1 MENVII
7 SQITQNVNITI
18 VVLLLIIGAVF
29 KHWITMVEN
38 KYIPVILCVLGVVF
52 TFIFHLPI
60 AVDTTFGAVVIAYI
74 VEGIATG
81 IAATIVHSKGKD
93 IIADLFNKETF
104 ADTVED
110 GVDKYVQ
117 EQLEK
122 LGEIDFS
129 KLDNNIKMEEQTE
142 DKQEEELVDLTEAIN
157 KEE

>member
-60 AVDTTFGAVVIAYI
+60 TVDATLGAVIIAYI

-93 IIADLFNKETF
+93 IIADLFDKETF
-104 ADTVED
+104 ADNIED
-110 GVDKYVQ
+110 GVDKIVQ

-122 LGEIDFS
+122 LGNIDFTQ
-129 KLDNNIKMEEQTE
+129 LDKNI
-142 DKQEEELVDLTEAIN
+142 EEEVTTEEKKEENLVDISEAIKN
-157 KEE
+157 DE